1 MDKSPLAMLL
11 DGFPPFGYNAPM
23 LTHSHPSLAR
33 MPRLSY
39 ALESGKVAITFRKV
53 TAAGEPRTMV
63 ASRSPAA
70 QAECSPRFGIAND
83 TYRPNVVVVEFL
95 PDGSTQVRSFHP
107 SEVVSWTVV
116 SYDNA

>member
-1 MDKSPLAMLL
+1 
-11 DGFPPFGYNAPM
+11 
-23 LTHSHPSLAR
+23 
-33 MPRLSY
+33 MPRLAY

-70 QAECSPRFGIAND
+70 QGEAAPRFGIAND
-83 TYRPNVVVVEFL
+83 AYRPNVVVVEFL
-95 PDGSTQVRSFHP
+95 PDGTTQVRSFHP
-107 SEVVSWTVV
+107 SEIVSWTVV